1 MKDEFLTQQDIM
13 KHLRASLKSCHF
25 ILALWE
31 AGAASFNRIDEWSD
45 IDLYIVSE
53 DERIE
58 DTILSF
64 DSAFMTLSEVELRYR
79 LPEPTWHGHSQ
90 IFYRLKKTSPF
101 LFIDVVFMKK
111 SSKDKFLQ
119 YDIHGK
125 PRIYF
130 DKGGIVRDDP
140 LDKGMFMRKLEA
152 RLEELK
158 TTFSL
163 FQVLTLK
170 ELNRGNG
177 IEALVYYRG
186 STYRPLVEILRIKY
200 APFHYNFFVRCVY
213 YELPENVVRRLENL
227 AFASDPEDLRKKHEE
242 AGSWFW
248 EIASSIKDEEL
259 KQRLGMG

>member
-1 MKDEFLTQQDIM
+1 MKDDFLTQQDIM
-13 KHLRASLKSCHF
+13 EHLRASLEPCHF

-31 AGAASFNRIDEWSD
+31 AGAAGFNRIDEWSD

-58 DTILSF
+58 DTIESF
-64 DSAFMTLSEVELRYR
+64 DSALMTLSEIELRYR

-90 IFYRLKKTSPF
+90 IFCRLKKTSPF

-140 LDKGMFMRKLEA
+140 LDKEMFIRKLKA

-177 IEALVYYRG
+177 IEALVYYMG
-186 STYRPLVEILRIKY
+186 ATYRPLVEILRIKY
-200 APFHYNFFVRCVY
+200 APFHYNFYGRYVY
-213 YELPENVVRRLENL
+213 YELPGDVVRRLENL
-227 AFASDPEDLRKKHEE
+227 AYALGPDDLRKKYEE
-242 AGSWFW
+242 AGRWFL
-248 EIASSIKDEEL
+248 EIASSIRDEEL